1 MLLKIYFY
9 SLYKKYQ
16 YNKSMKSFLT
26 LILLFIVVLTT
37 TGAGYV
43 GTLPNIEAEFSY
55 MKKQNTS
62 ERASAPFS
70 VEELDKQNAEN
81 LKPIPRENDTYVDII
96 VKKDKTTKYLKDV
109 NEVIIILEKL
119 RKCINTEQ
127 NIQIFNAI
135 VSNLI
140 DNVEYI
146 KSEYKDKPE
155 GNYLSYNRLIIVSD
169 EARDAATFRT
179 QGLAAQK
186 YLPYTSSNNIYTKE
200 NLNEKLEKL
209 LVNVNETLFILK
221 NLD

>member
-1 MLLKIYFY
+1 MLLNIYFY
-9 SLYKKYQ
+9 SLYKNYQ
-16 YNKSMKSFLT
+16 YNKSMKRFLT
-26 LILLFIVVLTT
+26 VIILFFVVMTT

-43 GTLPNIEAEFSY
+43 GTLPNVEAEFSY

-70 VEELDKQNAEN
+70 VEELDKQNAVK

-109 NEVIIILEKL
+109 NDVIVILEKL
-119 RKCINTEQ
+119 RKCINTQ
-127 NIQIFNAI
+127 QSIQVFNAV

-146 KSEYKDKPE
+146 KTEYKDKPE
-155 GNYLSYNRLIIVSD
+155 SNYLSYNRLIVVSD

-200 NLNEKLEKL
+200 NLDEKLEKL

>member
-1 MLLKIYFY
+1 MLLKFYFY
-9 SLYKKYQ
+9 SLYKNYQ
-16 YNKSMKSFLT
+16 YNKSMRRILT
-26 LILLFIVVLTT
+26 LIFLFIITITT

-43 GTLPNIEAEFSY
+43 GTLPDVEAEFSY
-55 MKKQNTS
+55 MKKQKTP
-62 ERASAPFS
+62 ERASAPYS
-70 VEELDKQNAEN
+70 VEQLDNQNAER

-109 NEVIIILEKL
+109 NDVIIILEKL

-127 NIQIFNAI
+127 SIQVFNAV

-146 KSEYKDKPE
+146 KTEYKDKPE
-155 GNYLSYNRLIIVSD
+155 ENYLSYNRLIVISD
-169 EARDAATFRT
+169 EAREVATFRM

-186 YLPYTSSNNIYTKE
+186 YLPYTSSNNVYTKE
-200 NLNEKLEKL
+200 NLNDKIEKL